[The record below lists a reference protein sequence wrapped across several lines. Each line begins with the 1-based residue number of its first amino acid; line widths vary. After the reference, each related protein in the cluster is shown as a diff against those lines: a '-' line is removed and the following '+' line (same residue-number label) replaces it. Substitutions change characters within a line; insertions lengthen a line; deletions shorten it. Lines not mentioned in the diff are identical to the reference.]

1 MARKEAL
8 LKILRSLQ
16 SKRESLIKKLTN
28 DMDLTGAE
36 ADNTGDVCDMA
47 METEQHELHSQLAAL
62 ESRELQQIETA
73 IQQIRKGRYGLC
85 ESCGQKI
92 PVMRL
97 KALPFVSLCIG
108 CQRKEEIYGRGYR
121 EESADWRATEGSEGN
136 GGERDVA
143 LEDLELE
150 L

>member
-8 LKILRSLQ
+8 IKILRSLQ
-16 SKRESLIKKLTN
+16 SKRDSLIKKLTS
-28 DMDLTGAE
+28 DMDLTHVEETA
-36 ADNTGDVCDMA
+36 GDVCDMA

-73 IQQIRKGRYGLC
+73 MQQIRKGRYGLC
-85 ESCGQKI
+85 EACGDKI